1 MARITVTTR
10 SASPTQA
17 GRTSAASGRDQ
28 SRATMPAEVASP
40 GRRPAARR
48 RQAGTQSSREDLRAA
63 TPRRS
68 GRNAHR
74 ARRPNR
80 EAHRE
85 EIRQRRKASE
95 CGGSLIP
102 RCGLPCSGS
111 RFCKGDAARSPLG
124 HVELRQTPFRRGRV
138 FLSRSHGERSGDRA
152 SLRTRAPSIQTTDD
166 ATRSG
171 RSPAPASC
179 RFGGSVLHG
188 RETEGRPRR
197 PTLRKENREDA
208 STHGSRSDPKTDSL
222 TSAEQEPHD
231 LSTRGV
237 E

>member
-80 EAHRE
+80 EADRE

-95 CGGSLIP
+95 CGGSSIP
-102 RCGLPCSGS
+102 RSGLPCSGS

-138 FLSRSHGERSGDRA
+138 FLGRSHGERLATVRPSAPALLLLRPRTTRPGQAAVPPPRHVA
-152 SLRTRAPSIQTTDD
+152 SAAQSSTDARRRGGPDGRPSARRI
-166 ATRSG
+166 G
-171 RSPAPASC
+171 RMRPHMAPAPI
-179 RFGGSVLHG
+179 
-188 RETEGRPRR
+188 PR
-197 PTLRKENREDA
+197 L
-208 STHGSRSDPKTDSL
+208 TH
-222 TSAEQEPHD
+222 
-231 LSTRGV
+231 
-237 E
+237 